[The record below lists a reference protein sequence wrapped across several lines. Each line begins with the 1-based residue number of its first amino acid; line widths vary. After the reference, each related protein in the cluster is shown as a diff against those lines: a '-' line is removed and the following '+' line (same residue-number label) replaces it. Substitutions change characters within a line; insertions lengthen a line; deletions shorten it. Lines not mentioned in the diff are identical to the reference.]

1 MKIAVLFGGNSSERD
16 VSIASGAQVAKALR
30 EAGHRVIAVDTFRGV
45 LSDAEQQSLLSRG
58 VAPAP
63 PTEQELQVVR
73 AKTGGIV
80 QASYFGDADVVFLAL
95 HGGSGEDGTIQS
107 VFSAAG
113 ISYTGS
119 DHVGSAAAMD
129 KDLAKRLFVAGGIPT
144 PKWLMDPV
152 NPEDAWAELGLPL
165 VVKPNK
171 QGSTVGLSV
180 VKRPE
185 DLSAAIAEAYRHDD
199 EVMLEG
205 FIPGREFTVG
215 ILGDRALAVGEII
228 PKFSDIFDYES
239 KYQPGGA
246 EEIFPADISPEATA
260 EMQRLGLLA
269 HRALKLRDYSRA
281 DFRMDSNG
289 KIWCLEVNTLPG
301 MTAQSLLPKS
311 AGVLGFP
318 VCLDGN
324 PVSPGGLC
332 RGIFVPELSERHLG
346 GSRSLDFLP
355 ETKLVETG
363 RELVSDWTGPPLSNF
378 RYRRLSFQCA
388 SDPSKERYAGLSP
401 GDQLPAFH
409 HTLHRTLLSRNSS
422 GPGWDDRSDA
432 DSSRLCF
439 GRL

>member
-1 MKIAVLFGGNSSERD
+1 MKVAVLFGGNSSERD

-45 LSDAEQQSLLSRG
+45 LSDVEQQSLLSRG

-129 KDLAKRLFVAGGIPT
+129 KDLAKRLFVARGIPT

-171 QGSTVGLSV
+171 QGSTVGLSI

-185 DLSAAIAEAYRHDD
+185 DLSTAIAEAYRHDD
-199 EVMLEG
+199 EVMLEE

-228 PKFSDIFDYES
+228 PKLSDIFDYES
-239 KYQPGGA
+239 KYQPDGA
-246 EEIFPADISPEATA
+246 EEIFPANISPEATA
-260 EMQRLGLLA
+260 EMQRLGLFA

-311 AGVLGFP
+311 AAAVGISFP
-318 VCLDGN
+318 A
-324 PVSPGGLC
+324 LC
-332 RGIFVPELSERHLG
+332 DEICRLALA
-346 GSRSLDFLP
+346 
-355 ETKLVETG
+355 
-363 RELVSDWTGPPLSNF
+363 
-378 RYRRLSFQCA
+378 RRN
-388 SDPSKERYAGLSP
+388 R
-401 GDQLPAFH
+401 
-409 HTLHRTLLSRNSS
+409 
-422 GPGWDDRSDA
+422 
-432 DSSRLCF
+432 
-439 GRL
+439 